1 MRSEKYVELLQ
12 KLEKFDNEK
21 NYNLMGTEVFTAS
34 ATGAIEDSE
43 GYYFG
48 VKAIAHGALPQFVNV
63 NIQRHAM
70 KAQANKDKIDRMFS
84 NKNEG
89 TTMDIFLRLSNTYLL
104 TFLLAGINYV
114 KEDDELRK
122 FTNELKPLL
131 KVVND
136 YLKAKSKVDVNV
148 FNLLGAVL
156 VENFKTI
163 HNNLNTSGKGSM
175 ESSKEMRQMM
185 KETVSYL
192 NDYCKGLGGFLMSIG
207 GGPNVIN
214 KTVKA
219 KIKEVYN
226 IL

>member
-1 MRSEKYVELLQ
+1 M
-12 KLEKFDNEK
+12 
-21 NYNLMGTEVFTAS
+21 
-34 ATGAIEDSE
+34 
-43 GYYFG
+43 
-48 VKAIAHGALPQFVNV
+48 
-63 NIQRHAM
+63 
-70 KAQANKDKIDRMFS
+70 
-84 NKNEG
+84 
-89 TTMDIFLRLSNTYLL
+89 
-104 TFLLAGINYV
+104 
-114 KEDDELRK
+114 
-122 FTNELKPLL
+122 
-131 KVVND
+131 
-136 YLKAKSKVDVNV
+136 
-148 FNLLGAVL
+148 LGAVL

-214 KTVKA
+214 KNVKA

>member
-214 KTVKA
+214 KNVKA

>member
-131 KVVND
+131 QVVND
-136 YLKAKSKVDVNV
+136 YLKA
-148 FNLLGAVL
+148 NL
-156 VENFKTI
+156 E
-163 HNNLNTSGKGSM
+163 
-175 ESSKEMRQMM
+175 
-185 KETVSYL
+185 
-192 NDYCKGLGGFLMSIG
+192 
-207 GGPNVIN
+207 
-214 KTVKA
+214 
-219 KIKEVYN
+219 
-226 IL
+226 